1 MSESDNNIAAGDPFD
16 DFFSTAYEKRWTDG
30 LPVVQPT
37 AERVARVLAT
47 VDRNPD
53 EIIALMPP
61 RHGPAS
67 LRSLAANA
75 VMAGCLPDYFPTIV
89 AAVEAIN
96 DPRFPLKLLVGMR
109 PETPFF
115 MVNGPVRQGINLNCG
130 MGCLGP
136 GWRANATIGRA
147 LRLIMINVGG
157 LSPGGYAR
165 SCFASPLQYSF
176 CAGENEENS
185 AWDPFHVV
193 HGYKKEESV
202 VTAFRATSYI
212 SLIAPMDGGQSP
224 EALLEHT
231 ALSMVTSGNTA
242 LYAGNTSCLLL
253 FNAERT
259 QLLAR
264 AGISRLQAQHFIH
277 ERTLVPVSSLRRS
290 DVAALGEKGRVV
302 NGRVAIVDTPEEI
315 HIGVMGGT
323 GIHAVFVPGFS
334 LEILPHVPV
343 SRTITQKRVSTQL
356 QTTAH
361 SDP

>member
-1 MSESDNNIAAGDPFD
+1 MASAQENAGDPFD

-37 AERVARVLAT
+37 PEKVEQFLAT
-47 VDRNPD
+47 IDRNPD
-53 EIIALMPP
+53 ETLCLMPP
-61 RHGPAS
+61 RQGPAT
-67 LRSLAANA
+67 LRSLAANS
-75 VMAGCLPDYFPTIV
+75 VMAGCLPEYFPTVV

-96 DPRFPLKLLVGMR
+96 DPKFPLKLLVGMR
-109 PETPFF
+109 PETPFL
-115 MVNGPVRQGINLNCG
+115 MVNGPVREEIKLNCG

-176 CAGENEENS
+176 CAGEDEENS
-185 AWDPFHVV
+185 AWEPFHVAQG
-193 HGYKKEESV
+193 HAREESV
-202 VTAFRATSYI
+202 VTAFRATSYV
-212 SLIAPMDGGQSP
+212 SLIAPMDGGQSA
-224 EALLEHT
+224 ESLLEHT
-231 ALSMVTSGNTA
+231 ALSMVTQGNTA
-242 LYAGNTSCLLL
+242 IYAGNTSCLLL

-259 QLLAR
+259 QLLSR
-264 AGISRLQAQHFIH
+264 AGYSRSDVQAFLH
-277 ERTLVPVSSLRRS
+277 EKTLVPVSALRKG
-290 DVAALGEKGRVV
+290 DAAALEEKGRVA
-302 NGRVAIVDTPEEI
+302 NGKVAIVDTPEEI

-343 SRTITQKRVSTQL
+343 SRVIARV
-356 QTTAH
+356 TA
-361 SDP
+361 